1 MLVMLQARNEL
12 ETQRQAKELS
22 KLSLDRA
29 ESSQQNSSRKPAAKV
44 ALDARTRP
52 PVQSADELDGHI
64 SDCSD

>member
-1 MLVMLQARNEL
+1 MSMLQARNEL

-29 ESSQQNSSRKPAAKV
+29 ESSQQNGSRKPAAKV
-44 ALDARTRP
+44 ALDAKTRP